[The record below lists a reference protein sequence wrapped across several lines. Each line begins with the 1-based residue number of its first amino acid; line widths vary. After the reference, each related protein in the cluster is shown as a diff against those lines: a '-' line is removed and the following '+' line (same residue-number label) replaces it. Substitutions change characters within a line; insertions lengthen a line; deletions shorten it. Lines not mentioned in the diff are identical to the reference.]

1 MILFACLCFVTIV
14 TVDYCSIAGVDL
26 EFSERGLITVM
37 DIIMKKLYIGY
48 VVLWSTEMPPNARF
62 NLNAKVLWE
71 GANQSSIRGVV
82 GATLWKV

>member
-48 VVLWSTEMPPNARF
+48 VVL
-62 NLNAKVLWE
+62 
-71 GANQSSIRGVV
+71 
-82 GATLWKV
+82 